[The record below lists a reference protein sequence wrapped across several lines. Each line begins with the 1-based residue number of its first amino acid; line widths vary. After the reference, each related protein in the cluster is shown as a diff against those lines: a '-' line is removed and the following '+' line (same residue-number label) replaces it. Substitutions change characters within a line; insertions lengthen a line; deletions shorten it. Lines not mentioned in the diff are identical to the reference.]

1 MVVCPSCGHENR
13 DGAKFCEQCAASL
26 AGGTMSAP
34 REERKVITV
43 LFADLVGFTSRAEHL
58 DPEDVRAILSSYHER
73 VRSELE
79 RHGGT
84 VEKFI
89 GDAVMAVFG
98 APVVREDDPE
108 RAVRAALAVRESIA
122 ELNERDEVRD
132 LHIRVGVTTGE
143 ALVRLDARPEEGEG
157 MAAGDV
163 VNTAARLQTAAE
175 TDGIL
180 VDEATYR
187 ATERAIRY
195 RPGPAVDAKG
205 KSVPV
210 TTYEAERARSSFGVD
225 ARPIGRTPL
234 VGREHELETLVDALA
249 RARSERE
256 PQLVTLVGVPGIGKS
271 RLVYELFGRVEEDPE
286 LITWRQGRCLPYG
299 EGVSYWALAEMVKAQ
314 AGILETDTEAEVTA
328 KLGTAVAEV
337 APDEREADWLER
349 NLRPLLGLEA
359 EVQVSGD
366 RRGEAFAAWR
376 RFLEA
381 LADRRPLVL
390 VFEDLHFADDGLLD
404 FVDYIADWATGVPL
418 LLLATARPELLTRR
432 PGWGGGK
439 ARALALSLS
448 PLSNTDTAHLVHA
461 LLDRAVLDAELQRQ
475 LLERAEG
482 NPLYAEEFARL
493 VVDGRQPDE
502 LPETVQGI
510 IASRIDGLDREEKSL
525 LQDAAVVGKVF
536 WLGVVSALGANERWT
551 VEERLHGLERK
562 EFIRHERRS
571 SVAAEDEYAFRHLL
585 VRDVAYGQIPRG
597 ARAEKHR
604 LAAQWL
610 ERLGRSEDHAEML
623 AHHYLAALELSRAAR
638 QSTDRF
644 SESARIALREA
655 GDRAFALNAFPAA
668 AGYYGEA
675 VGLAPEADPELLFRR
690 AEALLSF
697 EDDAAEG
704 ALEEARSALLEAG
717 SGARAAEADALL
729 ADVWWTR
736 GERDRCFEYLSRAED
751 LVRDAPASFAKARV
765 LSQVARFRALAGEV
779 DEPIRIG
786 SEALAIA
793 DELGLD
799 ELRAHALNNVAIG
812 KANRGDVRDSVADL
826 EQSIAIA
833 LSVNSPEA
841 ARGYNNLSAMLWYAG
856 ELPRSHALREE
867 TMRVAERLGAAS
879 NYRYARSN
887 LPFYLHSV
895 GRWDEAVRLADEIV
909 AECDRDSFIG
919 EAYVRRARALIRLAR
934 DDGTGALDDAE
945 RGLEVARRVKD
956 PQTLMPSLAVEVRVN
971 FELGFGDLARR
982 TAAELV
988 RELTAMPSD
997 SINIEWV
1004 PIMGPMAAQVGFAG
1018 EISAA
1023 LEPHRGNAWVDAGL
1037 AVVHEQFS
1045 DAADRLRAIGDAAH
1059 EADARLWAAEQHA
1072 TAGRRGEASA
1082 ELDLALAFY
1091 RSVGAT
1097 RYIRR
1102 GEALLAKTA

>member
-1 MVVCPSCGHENR
+1 MAACPSCGHENR
-13 DGAKFCEQCAASL
+13 DGAKFCEECAAPLSDE
-26 AGGTMSAP
+26 AATAP

-43 LFADLVGFTSRAEHL
+43 LFADLVGFTSRAEQL
-58 DPEDVRAILSSYHER
+58 DPEDVRAILSSYHEH

-79 RHGGT
+79 RYGGT

-108 RAVRAALAVRESIA
+108 RAVRAALAIRESIA
-122 ELNERDEVRD
+122 ELNEQDQAHD
-132 LHIRVGVTTGE
+132 LHVRIGVTTGE

-163 VNTAARLQTAAE
+163 VNTAARLQTAAA

-180 VDEATYR
+180 VDETTYR
-187 ATERAIRY
+187 ATERAIQY

-210 TTYEAERARSSFGVD
+210 TVYEPEHARSSFGVD
-225 ARPIGRTPL
+225 VRPIGRTPL
-234 VGREHELETLVDALA
+234 VGRERELETLVDALA

-271 RLVYELFGRVEEDPE
+271 RLVYELFGRVEGDPE
-286 LITWRQGRCLPYG
+286 LIAWRQGRCLPYG

-314 AGILETDTEAEVTA
+314 AGILETDSEAEVA
-328 KLGTAVAEV
+328 SKLGTAVAEV
-337 APDEREADWLER
+337 ALDEREADWLER

-359 EVQVSGD
+359 EVQLAGD

-439 ARALALSLS
+439 AHALALSLS
-448 PLSNTDTAHLVHA
+448 PLSNTETAHLVHA
-461 LLDRAVLDAELQRQ
+461 LLDQAVLDAELQQQ

-493 VVDGRQPDE
+493 VAGGRQPDE

-510 IASRIDGLDREEKSL
+510 IAARIDGLALEEKAL

-536 WLGVVSALGANERWT
+536 WLGVVAALGASERWT
-551 VEERLHGLERK
+551 LEEWLHGLERK
-562 EFIRHERRS
+562 EFIRRERRS

-585 VRDVAYGQIPRG
+585 VRDVAYGQIPRS

-604 LAAQWL
+604 LAAHWL
-610 ERLGRSEDHAEML
+610 ERLGRPEDHAEML
-623 AHHYLAALELSRAAR
+623 AHHYLAALELSRAAG
-638 QSTDRF
+638 QDIASFT
-644 SESARIALREA
+644 EPARIAFREA

-668 AGYYGEA
+668 ARYYGEA
-675 VGLAPEADPELLFRR
+675 LSLAPEPDPELLFRR
-690 AEALLSF
+690 AEALHSV
-697 EDDAAEG
+697 EDKEAES
-704 ALEEARSALLEAG
+704 ALEEARAALLEAG
-717 SGARAAEADALL
+717 LSVRAANADALL
-729 ADVWWTR
+729 ADVWWTH
-736 GERDRCFEYLSRAED
+736 GERDRCFEHLSRAEE
-751 LVRDAPASFAKARV
+751 LVRDTPASPAKARV

-793 DELGLD
+793 DELRLD
-799 ELRAHALNNVAIG
+799 ELRAHALNNVGIAKGNAGDMENAI
-812 KANRGDVRDSVADL
+812 ADI
-826 EQSIAIA
+826 EHSIEIA
-833 LSVNSPEA
+833 LSINSPEA
-841 ARGYNNLSAMLWYAG
+841 ARGYNNLSAMVWYAG
-856 ELPRSHALREE
+856 DFPRSHELREE
-867 TMRVAERLGAAS
+867 SMRVAQRLGAAS
-879 NYRYARSN
+879 LYRYARSN
-887 LPFYLHSV
+887 LPVYLYV
-895 GRWDEAVRLADEIV
+895 AGRWDEAVRLADEIV
-909 AECDRDSFIG
+909 AESEHDSFYG
-919 EAYVRRARALIRLAR
+919 EEFARRARALIRLAR
-934 DDGTGALDDAE
+934 EDRAGALDDAR
-945 RGLEVARRVKD
+945 RGLDVARRAKD
-956 PQTLMPSLAVEVRVN
+956 PQTLLPALAVAVRVN
-971 FELGFGDLARR
+971 FELGLGEVAVQRG
-982 TAAELV
+982 AELV
-988 RELTAMPSD
+988 RELTLRPA

-1004 PIMGPMAAQVGFAG
+1004 PIMGPMAARVGLAR

-1023 LEPHRGNAWVDAGL
+1023 LEPHRGSLWVDAGL
-1037 AVVHEQFS
+1037 AVVNERFS
-1045 DAADRLRAIGDAAH
+1045 EAADRLRAIGDAAS

-1072 TAGRRGEASA
+1072 AAGRRADASA

-1097 RYIRR
+1097 RYIRQ